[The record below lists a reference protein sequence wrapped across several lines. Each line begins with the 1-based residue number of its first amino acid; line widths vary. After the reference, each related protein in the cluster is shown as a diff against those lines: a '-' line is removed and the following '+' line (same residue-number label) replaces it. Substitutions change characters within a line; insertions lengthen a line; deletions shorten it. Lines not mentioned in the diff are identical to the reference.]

1 MVSKPGEEAQRAR
14 RARLANLRQEL
25 LAPVSAILGYGEML
39 HEDAASNGPEEIV
52 PDLERILTA
61 ARNLHTMVDR
71 LLDKKLAESLFEGTD
86 EASAQKKL
94 RHDLRTPINAIK
106 GYGEMLLEDL
116 EDLGAERL
124 RADLDV
130 LLDQANRLLAQIDSI
145 VDFSR
150 ASPCT
155 PAESPCGPA
164 EAAAM
169 FTGLVESI
177 RPVSEAE
184 ARSSETGNILVVDDI
199 ETNRTLLSRRL
210 TRDGHRVTTAE
221 GGRQALEL
229 MAVEDFDLVLLDLMM
244 PEMNGFE
251 MLARLKADARL
262 YQVPVIMI
270 SALDEMDSVVRC
282 IEAGAEDYLPKPFNP
297 VLLKARISACLEK
310 KQWRERE
317 RVYLDRLENE
327 KEKFERLLLNIL
339 PQQIIGRL
347 NSGETI
353 IADRFDDVSV
363 LFSDLVGFTEISS
376 ELAPTQLVS
385 YLNTLFSEFD
395 VAARELGVEKI
406 KMIGDAYMVVAG
418 VPEPRPDHAQAI
430 AEMGLRM
437 VEAVER
443 ANRDLGTPFKAR
455 IGIHSGPVVAGI
467 IGTHRFVYDVWGD
480 TVNVASRLESHG
492 LANRVQVSEATARLI
507 EGSFELEPRGTISVK
522 GKGKMKTFFLNAAKA
537 APAETETAETET
549 AETET

>member
-1 MVSKPGEEAQRAR
+1 VRERTDESQRAR
-14 RARLANLRQEL
+14 QAQLANLRQEL

-39 HEDAASNGPEEIV
+39 HEDAAGNGPEEIV
-52 PDLERILTA
+52 PDLKRILSA
-61 ARNLHTMVDR
+61 ARDLHAMVDR
-71 LLDKKLAESLFEGTD
+71 LLDKGLAESLFEGED
-86 EASAQKKL
+86 QAAAQKKL
-94 RHDLRTPINAIK
+94 RHDLRTPINAVK

-150 ASPCT
+150 AT
-155 PAESPCGPA
+155 PDAQVESPCSPA

-169 FTGLVESI
+169 FAELVESI
-177 RPVSEAE
+177 RPVSAAE
-184 ARSSETGNILVVDDI
+184 ARGAETGNILVVDDM

-210 TRDGHRVTTAE
+210 SRDGHRVSTAE

-251 MLARLKADARL
+251 MLARLKADPGL
-262 YQVPVIMI
+262 HQVPVIMI

-282 IEAGAEDYLPKPFNP
+282 VEAGAEDYLPKPFNP
-297 VLLKARISACLEK
+297 ILLKARISACLEK
-310 KQWRERE
+310 KRWRERE
-317 RVYLDRLENE
+317 RVYLDRLEDE

-339 PQQIIGRL
+339 PQQIVGRL

-385 YLNTLFSEFD
+385 HLNALFSEFD
-395 VAARELGVEKI
+395 AVARELGVEKI
-406 KMIGDAYMVVAG
+406 KMIGDAYMVAAG
-418 VPEPRPDHAQAI
+418 VPEPRPDHARAI

-437 VEAVER
+437 VAVVAR
-443 ANRDLGTPFKAR
+443 ARRELGTPFEAR

-480 TVNVASRLESHG
+480 TVNLASRLESHG
-492 LANRVQVSEATARLI
+492 LANRIQVSEATAHLLAD
-507 EGSFELEPRGTISVK
+507 GFELEPRGTIAVK
-522 GKGKMKTFFLNAAKA
+522 GKGKLKTYFLNAAKPA
-537 APAETETAETET
+537 AASAESPSGP
-549 AETET
+549 

>member
-1 MVSKPGEEAQRAR
+1 
-14 RARLANLRQEL
+14 
-25 LAPVSAILGYGEML
+25 
-39 HEDAASNGPEEIV
+39 
-52 PDLERILTA
+52 
-61 ARNLHTMVDR
+61 
-71 LLDKKLAESLFEGTD
+71 
-86 EASAQKKL
+86 
-94 RHDLRTPINAIK
+94 
-106 GYGEMLLEDL
+106 
-116 EDLGAERL
+116 
-124 RADLDV
+124 
-130 LLDQANRLLAQIDSI
+130 
-145 VDFSR
+145 
-150 ASPCT
+150 
-155 PAESPCGPA
+155 
-164 EAAAM
+164 M
-169 FTGLVESI
+169 FAGLVESI

-184 ARSSETGNILVVDDI
+184 ARSSETGNILVVDDM

-210 TRDGHRVTTAE
+210 TRDGHRVTTAD
-221 GGRQALEL
+221 GGRQALNL
-229 MAVEDFDLVLLDLMM
+229 MQVDDFDLVLLDLMM

-251 MLARLKADARL
+251 MLARLNADPRL

-310 KQWRERE
+310 KRWRERE
-317 RVYLDRLENE
+317 RIYLDRLEDE

-339 PQQIIGRL
+339 PQQIVGRL

-385 YLNTLFSEFD
+385 YLNGLFSDFD
-395 VAARELGVEKI
+395 AVARELGVEKI
-406 KMIGDAYMVVAG
+406 KMIGDAYMVVAC

-437 VEAVER
+437 VEVVER
-443 ANRDLGTPFKAR
+443 AKRELGTPFEAR

-480 TVNVASRLESHG
+480 TVNLASRLESHG
-492 LANRVQVSEATARLI
+492 LANRIQVSEATARLLAD
-507 EGSFELEPRGTISVK
+507 GFELKPRGTIAVK
-522 GKGKMKTFFLNAAKA
+522 GKGKLKTYFLNAAKP
-537 APAETETAETET
+537 APATAKS
-549 AETET
+549 ASGS

>member
-1 MVSKPGEEAQRAR
+1 MSGSAEEAQRAR

-25 LAPVSAILGYGEML
+25 LAPVGAILGYGEML
-39 HEDAASNGPEEIV
+39 HEDAASNGPQEIV

-61 ARNLHTMVDR
+61 TRNLHTMVDR

-150 ASPCT
+150 ANPCA
-155 PAESPCGPA
+155 PAENPCSPA

-177 RPVSEAE
+177 RPVNEAE
-184 ARSSETGNILVVDDI
+184 VRSSKTGNILVVDDI
-199 ETNRTLLSRRL
+199 ESNRTLLSRRL

-221 GGRQALEL
+221 GGRQALDL

-353 IADRFDDVSV
+353 IADRFDHVSV
-363 LFSDLVGFTEISS
+363 LFSDLVGFTEISAK
-376 ELAPTQLVS
+376 LAPTQLVS
-385 YLNTLFSEFD
+385 YLNTLFSGFD

-437 VEAVER
+437 IEAVEH
-443 ANRDLGTPFKAR
+443 ANRDLGTPFKVR

-492 LANRVQVSEATARLI
+492 LANRVQVSAATARLI
-507 EGSFELEPRGTISVK
+507 EDSFDLEPRGTINVK
-522 GKGKMKTFFLNAAKA
+522 GKGKMKTFFLKA
-537 APAETETAETET
+537 AETAPTEI
-549 AETET
+549 

>member
-1 MVSKPGEEAQRAR
+1 VSGSAEEAQRAR

-25 LAPVSAILGYGEML
+25 LAPVGAILGYGEML
-39 HEDAASNGPEEIV
+39 HEDAASNGPQEIV

-61 ARNLHTMVDR
+61 TRNLHTMVDR

-150 ASPCT
+150 ANPCA
-155 PAESPCGPA
+155 PAENPCSPA

-177 RPVSEAE
+177 RPVNEAE
-184 ARSSETGNILVVDDI
+184 VRSSKTGNILVVDDI
-199 ETNRTLLSRRL
+199 ESNRTLLSRRL

-221 GGRQALEL
+221 GGRQALDL

-353 IADRFDDVSV
+353 IADRFDHVSV
-363 LFSDLVGFTEISS
+363 LFSDLVGFTEISAK
-376 ELAPTQLVS
+376 LAPTQLVS
-385 YLNTLFSEFD
+385 YLNTLFSGFD

-437 VEAVER
+437 IEAVEH
-443 ANRDLGTPFKAR
+443 ANRDLGTPFKVR

-492 LANRVQVSEATARLI
+492 LANRVQVSAATARLI
-507 EGSFELEPRGTISVK
+507 EDSFDLEPRGTINVK
-522 GKGKMKTFFLNAAKA
+522 GKGKMKTFFLKA
-537 APAETETAETET
+537 AETAPTEI
-549 AETET
+549 